1 MATVYSVEAAIE
13 NAPTPSTLMDHGQI
27 RGKVR
32 HVTATYEAASLAAAS
47 VINVCR
53 LYVGDR
59 VLLSSY
65 IVHDALGSG
74 VTLAL
79 GDDDDTTA
87 ADADRY
93 LEATAAASAGVIQCN
108 DGATVIDKVPYEV
121 RKTCWLTCTT
131 ADEATGT
138 IQFEIDIVEN
148 MS

>member
-1 MATVYSVEAAIE
+1 MGTVYSVEAAIE

-59 VLLSSY
+59 VLLSSF
-65 IVHDALGSG
+65 IITDALGSG

-79 GDDDDTTA
+79 GDDDSVTA
-87 ADADRY
+87 ADPDRY
-93 LEATAAASAGVIQCN
+93 LEATAAASAVVIQLN
-108 DGATVIDKVPYEV
+108 DVTTCIDKVPYEIQEE
-121 RKTCWLTCTT
+121 CWLTCTT
-131 ADEATGT
+131 ADESTGT